1 MPASPVT
8 ALAFPEFT
16 RTARIRPPLSFKC
29 AFETIKG
36 AAMKVFCVKTAA
48 VVAGV
53 SEQINARSRAP
64 FALIPAATAAVLNPL
79 TTIVLLSITLCVA
92 RTARRRREGT
102 LARGER
108 RDGGHA
114 VPSLTPGTRYLL

>member
-1 MPASPVT
+1 
-8 ALAFPEFT
+8 
-16 RTARIRPPLSFKC
+16 
-29 AFETIKG
+29 
-36 AAMKVFCVKTAA
+36 MKVFCVKTAA

-114 VPSLTPGTRYLL
+114 VPSLTPGTRYLLYIGTPAGVPGDVGISRRWLRSLRSLTTG